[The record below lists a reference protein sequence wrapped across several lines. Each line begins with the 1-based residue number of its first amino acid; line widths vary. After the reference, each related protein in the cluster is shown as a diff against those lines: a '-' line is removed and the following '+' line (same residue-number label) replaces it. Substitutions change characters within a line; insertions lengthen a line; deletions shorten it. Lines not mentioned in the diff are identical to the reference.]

1 MVYLFLILTVTIFTF
16 GVLGLIL
23 NKTSLIIMIMS
34 VELMVLAINLNFIFF
49 SLFLDDLLGQT
60 FSIFILAL
68 AAAES
73 SIGLAFIIAYYRNK
87 GNISVLFLNL
97 LKN

>member
-1 MVYLFLILTVTIFTF
+1 MTIFLF
-16 GVLGLIL
+16 GVLGLVL
-23 NKTSLIIMIMS
+23 NKTNLVLMIMS
-34 VELMVLAINLNFIFF
+34 IELIILAINLNFIFF
-49 SLFLDDLLGQT
+49 SLFLDDFSGQI
-60 FSIFILAL
+60 FSILILAL

-73 SIGLAFIIAYYRNK
+73 SIGLSFLITYYRNK

>member
-1 MVYLFLILTVTIFTF
+1 MINDLLFLSITIFIF
-16 GVLGLIL
+16 GVLGLAL
-23 NKTSLIIMIMS
+23 NKTNLVIMIMS
-34 VELMVLAINLNFIFF
+34 IELMLLAINLNFIFF
-49 SLFLDDLLGQT
+49 SLFLDDLAGQV

-73 SIGLAFIIAYYRNK
+73 SIGLSFLITYYRNK

>member
-1 MVYLFLILTVTIFTF
+1 MALTIIIFNF
-16 GVLGLIL
+16 GVLGLIF
-23 NKTSLIIMIMS
+23 NKTNLVIMIMS
-34 VELMVLAINLNFIFF
+34 IELMILAINLNFLFF
-49 SLFLDDLLGQT
+49 SLFLDDLVGQI
-60 FSIFILAL
+60 FSLIILAL

-73 SIGLAFIIAYYRNK
+73 SLGLAFILAYFRNK